1 VDEKRKLAG
10 AAMDWLFDDRT
21 DCYSVQTTM
30 LIRDYLKLIEGAHSV
45 ATSR

>member
-1 VDEKRKLAG
+1 
-10 AAMDWLFDDRT
+10 MDWLFDDRT